1 MSVTSISHIR
11 TWKDIKNHILS
22 NAGELDYLEQYEDL
36 DNFLGS
42 GAYGKVWKIKGK
54 DLTIKVTTNQD
65 ESRIA
70 KEIAKINP
78 EGFLKIY
85 NYTDV
90 NSNPPTQIRIQQM
103 CYPLTVS
110 TKEKNAIPMIQKLV
124 NKNDY
129 TDMNKLKNDLNQV
142 GLFGSPN
149 ISFLEEMYEFF
160 TRIKNDLSKMGEEDE
175 FFYLDVWKD
184 NIMRD
189 KSGKMILIDF

>member
-1 MSVTSISHIR
+1 MSVTNISHIR
-11 TWKDIKNHILS
+11 TWKDIKKHILS
-22 NAGELDYLEQYEDL
+22 NAGELNYLEQYEDL

-85 NYTDV
+85 NHTDV
-90 NSNPPTQIRIQQM
+90 NSDPPTQIRIQQM
-103 CYPLTVS
+103 CYPLIVSMPEKHAIPVLHKSFYEDDFKNAEELKYGVNWKVS
-110 TKEKNAIPMIQKLV
+110 TN
-124 NKNDY
+124 
-129 TDMNKLKNDLNQV
+129 
-142 GLFGSPN
+142 
-149 ISFLEEMYEFF
+149 FLEEMYDLFI
-160 TRIKNDLSKMGEEDE
+160 RIKNDLSKMGEENE
-175 FFYLDVWKD
+175 FQYLDIWKD

>member
-1 MSVTSISHIR
+1 MSVTSISHIK

-22 NAGELDYLEQYEDL
+22 NAGELDYLEQYKGL

-70 KEIAKINP
+70 KKLAKINP

-90 NSNPPTQIRIQQM
+90 NSDPPTQIRIQQM

-110 TKEKNAIPMIQKLV
+110 TLEKNAIPVLHKSFYEY
-124 NKNDY
+124 NFKNAEE
-129 TDMNKLKNDLNQV
+129 LKYGVDWKVSTN
-142 GLFGSPN
+142 
-149 ISFLEEMYEFF
+149 FLEEMYDLF

-175 FFYLDVWKD
+175 FQYLDIWKD
-184 NIMRD
+184 NTMEN
-189 KSGKMILIDF
+189 KAGKFVLVDF